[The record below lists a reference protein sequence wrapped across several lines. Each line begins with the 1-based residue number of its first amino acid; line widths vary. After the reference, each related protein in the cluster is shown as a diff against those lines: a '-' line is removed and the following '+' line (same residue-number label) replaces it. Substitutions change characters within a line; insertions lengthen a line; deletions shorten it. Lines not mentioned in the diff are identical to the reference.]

1 MFKIHNHSCCNDMFS
16 LACQQQIP
24 KKLRLVPLKLYLS
37 FEGLDFHILG
47 TLGVYCLLVCSFY
60 EVYIMFLLTDEQLEK
75 IRAKA
80 EAEETRIGG
89 ASFGWNK
96 ETGEFEITN
105 EDKGHPISE
114 FEVFI

>member
-1 MFKIHNHSCCNDMFS
+1 
-16 LACQQQIP
+16 
-24 KKLRLVPLKLYLS
+24 
-37 FEGLDFHILG
+37 
-47 TLGVYCLLVCSFY
+47 
-60 EVYIMFLLTDEQLEK
+60 MFLLTDKQLEK

-80 EAEETRIGG
+80 EAEEPRIGG

-105 EDKGHPISE
+105 EDNGHPISE

>member
-1 MFKIHNHSCCNDMFS
+1 MATSTS
-16 LACQQQIP
+16 LEPAPI
-24 KKLRLVPLKLYLS
+24 LS
-37 FEGLDFHILG
+37 RWGHPQTG
-47 TLGVYCLLVCSFY
+47 HLGVYCLLVCSFY

-80 EAEETRIGG
+80 EAEEPRIGG

-105 EDKGHPISE
+105 EDNGHHISE

>member
-47 TLGVYCLLVCSFY
+47 TLGYAAQPCQQGMRGIERRS
-60 EVYIMFLLTDEQLEK
+60 
-75 IRAKA
+75 
-80 EAEETRIGG
+80 
-89 ASFGWNK
+89 
-96 ETGEFEITN
+96 
-105 EDKGHPISE
+105 
-114 FEVFI
+114 